1 MHCVEVMR
9 AFFGAHYLKKSHKKG
24 LFGVLKETSDM
35 KLKQV
40 KHEINFDSN
49 PDKPNL
55 TFSEP

>member
-1 MHCVEVMR
+1 MR
-9 AFFGAHYLKKSHKKG
+9 AIFGAHYLKKSHKKG
-24 LFGVLKETSDM
+24 LLGVLKETSDM

-40 KHEINFDSN
+40 KHEITFDWN